1 MLQVFLQFFL
11 QRLFLLH
18 FFALHFKQKSCHTS
32 SQLPVVVVVV
42 VAVVVVIIGVVVG
55 VGVVVG
61 QLVVVVPVG
70 SNDIFISFNLFV
82 TSKNEFSNS
91 SIWLN

>member
-42 VAVVVVIIGVVVG
+42 VVIGVVVGVG

-61 QLVVVVPVG
+61 QLVVLVPVG

-82 TSKNEFSNS
+82 TSKIEFSNS
-91 SIWLN
+91 RI